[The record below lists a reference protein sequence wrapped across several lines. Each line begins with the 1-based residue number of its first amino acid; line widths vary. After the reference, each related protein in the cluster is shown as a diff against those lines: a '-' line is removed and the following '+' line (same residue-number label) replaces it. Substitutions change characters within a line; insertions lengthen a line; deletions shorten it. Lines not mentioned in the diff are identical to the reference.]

1 MNNMDMNSDNP
12 EYGIERSIP
21 TPIGLNV
28 PELKK
33 PKAVL
38 VNPSPSKLT
47 KATEVTST
55 LNENVNVNTN
65 TNSKGETVQVQVQNY
80 NSDDELDA
88 ISKGAMILLPK
99 KTVIIR
105 SDKDKKE
112 LAGFLHDVNLVYLG
126 MPDATEGKIYA
137 LHLLARLAG
146 KGACSKNTP
155 GKIKSEIVIVINGK
169 DKVLRLRKTELL
181 DIHKKVLKN
190 KKLRHTCKLL
200 SSEICNILEEY
211 NLEGD
216 LARKM
221 EKVLGLAGERPL
233 TRKERAYCN
242 SFNQNSVLLNV
253 NGLERVKEF
262 LKKDH
267 SERMSFF
274 KEQKVINIK
283 RSKEEQTELE

>member
-1 MNNMDMNSDNP
+1 
-12 EYGIERSIP
+12 
-21 TPIGLNV
+21 
-28 PELKK
+28 
-33 PKAVL
+33 
-38 VNPSPSKLT
+38 
-47 KATEVTST
+47 
-55 LNENVNVNTN
+55 
-65 TNSKGETVQVQVQNY
+65 
-80 NSDDELDA
+80 
-88 ISKGAMILLPK
+88 
-99 KTVIIR
+99 
-105 SDKDKKE
+105 
-112 LAGFLHDVNLVYLG
+112 
-126 MPDATEGKIYA
+126 
-137 LHLLARLAG
+137 
-146 KGACSKNTP
+146 
-155 GKIKSEIVIVINGK
+155 
-169 DKVLRLRKTELL
+169 
-181 DIHKKVLKN
+181 VLKN
-190 KKLRHTCKLL
+190 KKSRHTCKLL